1 LSNHE
6 KPVSGW
12 RYCDST
18 TQSFDL
24 SDRPEVGGVWEGF
37 WSVGG
42 VAVDFEAAEDAAGFG
57 DKDSAEV

>member
-1 LSNHE
+1 M
-6 KPVSGW
+6 SGW